1 VMSKDL
7 PISSFDVLLQK
18 LVVVLELS
26 SSGGELT
33 PQARQALLQATNDL
47 KDALSQAK
55 SLINALPGG
64 ELCLDEQDEVISMLE
79 RLKEAKKA
87 QLEQLSQYVPSASA
101 SGSPLTDARDI
112 QMEIDSTASTPGA

>member
-1 VMSKDL
+1 MSKDL

-18 LVVVLELS
+18 LAVVLELS

-33 PQARQALLQATNDL
+33 PQARQALLQSVRTPRDCVEIRLTKRLQTNDL

-64 ELCLDEQDEVISMLE
+64 ELCLDEQDEVIDMLD
-79 RLKEAKKA
+79 RLKQAKK
-87 QLEQLSQYVPSASA
+87 
-101 SGSPLTDARDI
+101 
-112 QMEIDSTASTPGA
+112 

>member
-1 VMSKDL
+1 MSKDL

>member
-1 VMSKDL
+1 MSKDL
-7 PISSFDVLLQK
+7 PISSFDILLQK
-18 LVVVLELS
+18 LVAVSELS

-47 KDALSQAK
+47 KDAIGQAK
-55 SLINALPGG
+55 SLVKALPGG
-64 ELCLDEQDEVISMLE
+64 ELCLDEQDEVIAMLE
-79 RLKEAKKA
+79 RLKQAKKV

-101 SGSPLTDARDI
+101 SDSPMTDAKDI

>member
-1 VMSKDL
+1 MSKDL

-18 LVVVLELS
+18 LVAVLEVS

-47 KDALSQAK
+47 KDTVTQAK

-64 ELCLDEQDEVISMLE
+64 ELGLDEQDEVIDMLQ
-79 RLKEAKKA
+79 RLKLAKKA
-87 QLEQLSQYVPSASA
+87 QLEHLSQYVPSASA
-101 SGSPLTDARDI
+101 SESPSTDAKDI

>member
-1 VMSKDL
+1 MSKDL

-33 PQARQALLQATNDL
+33 PQARQALLQSTNDL
-47 KDALSQAK
+47 KDTLSHAK

-64 ELCLDEQDEVISMLE
+64 ELCLDEQDEVIDMLG
-79 RLKEAKKA
+79 RLKHAKKV
-87 QLEQLSQYVPSASA
+87 QLEQLSQYVPSVSA
-101 SGSPLTDARDI
+101 SDSPPTDAKDT